1 MPIASQAVA
10 PERQATPA
18 TYRRLLRAPGFL
30 ALIASAL
37 ATRTAVQMWSVA
49 TILFALQRYHSP
61 SVAGLSVFLLIFPGL
76 LLSPL
81 NGALLD
87 RYGRRRLMRVDFTVA
102 AVCLAAI
109 AALAATHA
117 LPVWLLLVLL
127 AIGSLT
133 STLSVAGARSLFP
146 LTVPRDLWDRANA
159 ADSLCYGF
167 AQILGPALAGWFT
180 AAWGSEVAFGAAA
193 GGFVL
198 ASLALR
204 GVTEP
209 KVERA
214 WSGKLARDVWRGVRY
229 VVGNA
234 TLRWLAVGLS
244 IGNVA
249 LGIVIVLL
257 PVLVLR
263 LHGNA
268 ATVGGLLALEG
279 VVGIPAALL
288 AGRMRTEG
296 REREIMALFTAI
308 FAAATLA
315 FLVQS
320 LAVLALAMAV
330 IGIVEGPLNIS
341 VFSLRQRRTHPAWFG
356 RAFAISISLNFAG
369 MPLGSAIGGS
379 LITASVTLAIIC
391 AVVLAGVSALLLLTK
406 VPAADR

>member
-1 MPIASQAVA
+1 MPIASRAVA
-10 PERQATPA
+10 PERHAAPA

-61 SVAGLSVFLLIFPGL
+61 SIAGLSVFLLIFPGL
-76 LLSPL
+76 VLSPL

-102 AVCLAAI
+102 GLCLAAI
-109 AALAATHA
+109 AALAATRA

-167 AQILGPALAGWFT
+167 AQILGPALAGWLT
-180 AAWGSEVAFGAAA
+180 AAWGSEAAFGAAA
-193 GGFVL
+193 GAFVL
-198 ASLALR
+198 ASIALR
-204 GVTEP
+204 GVAEP
-209 KVERA
+209 NVERA
-214 WSGKLARDVWRGVRY
+214 RSARLARDVWRGVRY
-229 VVGNA
+229 VVSNA

-268 ATVGGLLALEG
+268 ATVGGLLALQG
-279 VVGIPAALL
+279 LVGIPAALL
-288 AGRMRTEG
+288 AGRMRTDG
-296 REREIMALFTAI
+296 RERQIMALFTAI
-308 FAAATLA
+308 FAVATLA
-315 FLVQS
+315 FLVPS

-330 IGIVEGPLNIS
+330 IGVAEGPLNIS

-369 MPLGSAIGGS
+369 MPLGSAVGGS

-391 AVVLAGVSALLLLTK
+391 AVILAGVSALLLLTK
-406 VPAADR
+406 VPGADE